1 MTTSTPVSPGG
12 PPTDVP
18 ARSKGAL
25 AVRIGLTVIVLLL
38 IAMWVYAFGFAEKKG
53 VYVLDDDSWGE
64 RAQDICERYE
74 AERRAL
80 VDTDA
85 GYIANPTNEQMI
97 ERADV
102 VDRATDLL
110 EAELAEMVAVMP
122 TSDRDRQLVEE
133 YRGYFEIMIA
143 DRRAYTERLRAFELG
158 PYLETKVDGGP
169 VTNVLLDFA
178 NGNRMPACRPPGE
191 LGGDTYL

>member
-1 MTTSTPVSPGG
+1 
-12 PPTDVP
+12 
-18 ARSKGAL
+18 
-25 AVRIGLTVIVLLL
+25 
-38 IAMWVYAFGFAEKKG
+38 
-53 VYVLDDDSWGE
+53 
-64 RAQDICERYE
+64 
-74 AERRAL
+74 
-80 VDTDA
+80 
-85 GYIANPTNEQMI
+85 MI

>member
-1 MTTSTPVSPGG
+1 MTTSTPVSPGR
-12 PPTDVP
+12 PPADTP
-18 ARSKGAL
+18 ARSTGAL
-25 AVRIGLTVIVLLL
+25 AARIGLTVIVLLL

-122 TSDRDRQLVEE
+122 TSDRDRRLVEE

>member
-1 MTTSTPVSPGG
+1 M
-12 PPTDVP
+12 
-18 ARSKGAL
+18 
-25 AVRIGLTVIVLLL
+25 
-38 IAMWVYAFGFAEKKG
+38 
-53 VYVLDDDSWGE
+53 
-64 RAQDICERYE
+64 
-74 AERRAL
+74 
-80 VDTDA
+80 
-85 GYIANPTNEQMI
+85 
-97 ERADV
+97 

-191 LGGDTYL
+191 LGGDTYLSTAGRRTTGPPAVTRVEASPSTQRRITFAGLPAATLNDGIVPVTTEFAPIVTCSPICAAA

>member
-1 MTTSTPVSPGG
+1 MTTSTPVSPGR
-12 PPTDVP
+12 PPADAP
-18 ARSKGAL
+18 ARSTGAL
-25 AVRIGLTVIVLLL
+25 AARIGLTVIVLLL

-85 GYIANPTNEQMI
+85 GYIENPTNEQMI

-122 TSDRDRQLVEE
+122 TSDRDRRLVEE

>member
-1 MTTSTPVSPGG
+1 MTTSTPVSPGR
-12 PPTDVP
+12 PPADTP
-18 ARSKGAL
+18 ARSTGAL
-25 AVRIGLTVIVLLL
+25 AARIGLTVIVLLL

>member
-1 MTTSTPVSPGG
+1 MTTSTPVSPGR
-12 PPTDVP
+12 PPTDAP

-25 AVRIGLTVIVLLL
+25 AVRIGLTLIVLLL